1 MKEITA
7 LYCHVDQMERI
18 DWTAR
23 EFNWENGLASCMH
36 CGLFDNQVAT
46 TEQDRLLHLLMDCN
60 EYRDYVLEI

>member
-1 MKEITA
+1 
-7 LYCHVDQMERI
+7 MERI